1 MSVFTYLDGSLHCDS
16 VSLSTLAVEFGTP
29 LYVYSAD
36 RLRENYRRL
45 AQAFAPLHP
54 AICYSVKANANLS
67 LLRLLR
73 DEGAG
78 FDIVSGGEL
87 FRVQHIGANM
97 AHVVF
102 AGVGKTEAEIEMA
115 LRANVGWINVESEGE
130 LRRVNDLAG
139 RLSRRPNIAIRLRPD
154 VEADT
159 HPHISTGSS
168 ASKFGVPPAQAL
180 ALIRA
185 PLPNVH
191 IRGAHIHIGSQLAGP
206 DATLQAIEVALEFIA
221 KANALGAAID
231 TLDIGGGFPIPYHGD
246 DPMPDIE
253 AFAAPIVS
261 QLAHWK
267 GGLHLEPGRYLV
279 ADTAALITTVQY
291 EKLDSASAHRLII
304 VDAGMNTLL
313 RPALYDAYHRILPVG
328 RIANTCPTAGV
339 GSPYAPA
346 DVAGPICESADFLA
360 RNRPL
365 PPLNSGDL
373 LALLDVGAYGFTMAS
388 NYNSH
393 PLPAEVLVEG
403 NTYHLIRR
411 RQTYEEL
418 IANEEILPS

>member
-1 MSVFTYLDGSLHCDS
+1 MTAFQYFDDTLHCDL
-16 VSLSTLAVEFGTP
+16 VPLSTLAAEFGTP

-45 AQAFAPLHP
+45 AATFAPLRP

-67 LLRLLR
+67 ILRLLR
-73 DEGAG
+73 NEGAG

-87 FRVQHIGANM
+87 FRVQRIGANM

-139 RLSRRPNIAIRLRPD
+139 RLSRHPNVAIRLRPD
-154 VEADT
+154 VDADT
-159 HPHISTGSS
+159 HHHISTGSL
-168 ASKFGVPPAQAL
+168 ASKFGVPVAQAL
-180 ALIRA
+180 ELVRA
-185 PLPNVH
+185 SLPNIH

-221 KANALGAAID
+221 KARALGVAMD
-231 TLDIGGGFPIPYHGD
+231 TLDIGGGFPIPYRGD
-246 DPMPDIE
+246 DPVPDIE
-253 AFAAPIVS
+253 SFAAPILN
-261 QLAHWK
+261 QLAHWN

-291 EKLDSASAHRLII
+291 EKHDSSHRIVI

-313 RPALYDAYHRILPVG
+313 RPALYDAYHRVLPV
-328 RIANTCPTAGV
+328 RADTSV
-339 GSPYAPA
+339 SPYA

-360 RNRPL
+360 RNRSL
-365 PPLNSGDL
+365 PSLNAGDL
-373 LALLDVGAYGFTMAS
+373 LALLDVGAYGFAMAS

-418 IANEEILPS
+418 IANEEILSP

>member
-1 MSVFTYLDGSLHCDS
+1 MSAFNYLDGSLHCDS
-16 VSLSTLAVEFGTP
+16 VPLSSLAAEFGTP

-45 AQAFAPLHP
+45 AQAFAPLRP

-67 LLRLLR
+67 ILRLLR

-115 LRANVGWINVESEGE
+115 LRAGVGWINVESEGE

-139 RLSRRPNIAIRLRPD
+139 RLGRQPNVAIRLRPD

-159 HPHISTGSS
+159 HHHISTGSS

-180 ALIRA
+180 ELVRA

-206 DATLQAIEVALEFIA
+206 DATLQAIEVALEFVA
-221 KANALGAAID
+221 KAKALGAAID
-231 TLDIGGGFPIPYHGD
+231 TLDIGGGFPVSYRGD
-246 DPMPDIE
+246 DPVPDIE
-253 AFAAPIVS
+253 SFAAPIVNR
-261 QLAHWK
+261 LAHWN

-291 EKLDSASAHRLII
+291 EKDDSARRIII

-328 RIANTCPTAGV
+328 RIGN
-339 GSPYAPA
+339 SPYTPA

-365 PPLNSGDL
+365 PPLISGDL
-373 LALLDVGAYGFTMAS
+373 LALLDVGAYGFSMAS

-418 IANEEILPS
+418 IANEAAQSSW

>member
-1 MSVFTYLDGSLHCDS
+1 MTAFQYFDDALHCDL
-16 VSLSTLAVEFGTP
+16 VPLSTLAAEFGTP

-45 AQAFAPLHP
+45 AQAFAPLCP
-54 AICYSVKANANLS
+54 TICYSVKANANLS

-87 FRVQHIGANM
+87 FRVQHTGANM

-115 LRANVGWINVESEGE
+115 LRANIGWINVESEGE

-139 RLSRRPNIAIRLRPD
+139 RLSRQPDVAIRLRPD
-154 VEADT
+154 VDADT
-159 HPHISTGSS
+159 HHHISTGSS
-168 ASKFGVPPAQAL
+168 SSKFGVPIAQAL
-180 ALIRA
+180 ELVRAGFPNIR
-185 PLPNVH
+185 

-206 DATLQAIEVALEFIA
+206 EATLQAIEAALEFIA
-221 KANALGAAID
+221 KANALGANID
-231 TLDIGGGFPIPYHGD
+231 TLDIGGGFPVSYRGD
-246 DPMPDIE
+246 DDTPDIE
-253 AFAAPIVS
+253 SFVAPIVN

-279 ADTAALITTVQY
+279 ADSAALITAVQY
-291 EKLDSASAHRLII
+291 EKRDSSRRIVI

-328 RIANTCPTAGV
+328 QIGNL
-339 GSPYAPA
+339 PYAPA

-403 NTYHLIRR
+403 NTYRLIRR
-411 RQTYEEL
+411 RQTYEEM
-418 IANEEILPS
+418 IANEEALSS

>member
-1 MSVFTYLDGSLHCDS
+1 MSAFNFINGLLYCDS
-16 VSLSTLAVEFGTP
+16 IPLASLAAEFGTP

-45 AQAFAPLHP
+45 AAAFTPLRP
-54 AICYSVKANANLS
+54 SICYSVKANANLS
-67 LLRLLR
+67 ILRLLR

-87 FRVQHIGANM
+87 FRVQHISANM
-97 AHVVF
+97 SRVVF

-139 RLSRRPNIAIRLRPD
+139 QLGRQPNIAIRLRPD
-154 VEADT
+154 VDAST
-159 HPHISTGSS
+159 HHHISTGSA
-168 ASKFGVPPAQAL
+168 ASKFGVPLAQAL
-180 ALIRA
+180 ELVRA
-185 PLPNVH
+185 PLPNVR
-191 IRGAHIHIGSQLAGP
+191 IRGAHVHIGSQLASP
-206 DATLQAIEVALEFIA
+206 DATLQAIDVALEFVA
-221 KANALGAAID
+221 KAKALGATID
-231 TLDIGGGFPIPYHGD
+231 MLDIGGGFPISYRGAD
-246 DPMPDIE
+246 ELPDIDS
-253 AFAAPIVS
+253 FAAPLVNR
-261 QLAHWK
+261 LAHWG
-267 GGLHLEPGRYLV
+267 GGLYLEPGRYLV
-279 ADTAALITTVQY
+279 ADTAVLVTTVQY
-291 EKLDSASAHRLII
+291 EKNDSSRRVVI

-328 RIANTCPTAGV
+328 RIDN
-339 GSPYAPA
+339 SPYTPA
-346 DVAGPICESADFLA
+346 DIAGPICESADFFA
-360 RNRPL
+360 RSRPL

-373 LALLDVGAYGFTMAS
+373 LAVLDVGAYGFAMAS

-403 NTYHLIRR
+403 NTHHLIRR

-418 IANEEILPS
+418 VANEVI

>member
-1 MSVFTYLDGSLHCDS
+1 MSVFNYLDGLLHCDS
-16 VSLSTLAVEFGTP
+16 VPLSTLAAEFDTP

-45 AQAFAPLHP
+45 AQAFAPLRP

-67 LLRLLR
+67 ILRLLR
-73 DEGAG
+73 DEGSG

-87 FRVQHIGANM
+87 FRVQRIGANM

-115 LRANVGWINVESEGE
+115 LRANVGWINIESEGE
-130 LRRVNDLAG
+130 LRRVNELGG
-139 RLSRRPNIAIRLRPD
+139 RLGLRPDVAIRLRPD

-159 HPHISTGSS
+159 HHHISTGSS
-168 ASKFGVPPAQAL
+168 ASKFGVPAAGAL
-180 ALIRA
+180 ELIRA

-206 DATLQAIEVALEFIA
+206 GATLQAIDVALEFIA
-221 KANALGAAID
+221 KATALGAMID
-231 TLDIGGGFPIPYHGD
+231 TLDIGGGFPVPYRGD
-246 DPMPDIE
+246 DSVPDIE
-253 AFAAPIVS
+253 SFAAPIVN
-261 QLAHWK
+261 QLAHWD

-279 ADTAALITTVQY
+279 ADTAALITSVQY
-291 EKLDSASAHRLII
+291 EKRDSSHRLII

-313 RPALYDAYHRILPVG
+313 RPALYDAYHRVLPVG
-328 RIANTCPTAGV
+328 RIVN
-339 GSPYAPA
+339 SPYAPA

-373 LALLDVGAYGFTMAS
+373 LALLDVGAYGFAMAS

-418 IANEEILPS
+418 IANEAANT

>member
-1 MSVFTYLDGSLHCDS
+1 MTAFQYFDGSLHCDS
-16 VSLSTLAVEFGTP
+16 VSLSTLAAEFGAP

-45 AQAFAPLHP
+45 AAAFAPLRP
-54 AICYSVKANANLS
+54 AICYSVKANANLAI
-67 LLRLLR
+67 LRLLR

-97 AHVVF
+97 VQVVF

-115 LRANVGWINVESEGE
+115 LRAGVGWINVESEGE

-139 RLSRRPNIAIRLRPD
+139 RLRRRPNIAIRLRPD

-159 HPHISTGSS
+159 HRHISTGSS
-168 ASKFGVPPAQAL
+168 ASKFGVPPARAL
-180 ALIRA
+180 ELVRA

-221 KANALGAAID
+221 KAKTLGAAMD
-231 TLDIGGGFPIPYHGD
+231 TLDIGGGFPIPYRGD
-246 DPMPDIE
+246 DPVPDIE
-253 AFAAPIVS
+253 SFAAPIVN
-261 QLAHWK
+261 QLAHWN

-291 EKLDSASAHRLII
+291 EKRDSSHRIII

-313 RPALYDAYHRILPVG
+313 RPALYDAYHRILLVG
-328 RIANTCPTAGV
+328 RASSLSTTL
-339 GSPYAPA
+339 A

-373 LALLDVGAYGFTMAS
+373 LALLDVGAYGFAMAS

-393 PLPAEVLVEG
+393 PLPAEVLVKG

-418 IANEEILPS
+418 IANESVNTSQVFGNL